1 MLSSEPEPSA
11 FRIRDITN
19 SSSPQDMEKRLSVIS
34 LGGEDKRLSF
44 ASLDQEREKRHSI
57 ASLPS
62 LEVSPSKHSE
72 CEGGSRLA
80 NSESLHNLSL
90 AILRRQQLEAED
102 ASLSLP
108 PVPANTLVDQVGDTG
123 TQVDR
128 ICTRGQQVQGIKKF
142 PITI

>member
-1 MLSSEPEPSA
+1 
-11 FRIRDITN
+11 
-19 SSSPQDMEKRLSVIS
+19 MEKRLSLIS

-62 LEVSPSKHSE
+62 LEVSPSKLSE
-72 CEGGSRLA
+72 SDRLA

-108 PVPANTLVDQVGDTG
+108 PIPANTLVDQVSHII
-123 TQVDR
+123 VFN
-128 ICTRGQQVQGIKKF
+128 CF
-142 PITI
+142 